1 MESRIQDVTQYYAK
15 FQNILPEGLLDS
27 NKNNNIKIT
36 EEVEKAK
43 NEINN
48 IIEEDSKNIKNLAA
62 KENKIISFNDFSR
75 QDFVTKMAFYR
86 RCVNLQDNV
95 LFYYAQV
102 S

>member
-36 EEVEKAK
+36 EEAEKAK

-62 KENKIISFNDFSR
+62 KENKIIWLWD
-75 QDFVTKMAFYR
+75 
-86 RCVNLQDNV
+86 
-95 LFYYAQV
+95 
-102 S
+102 

>member
-1 MESRIQDVTQYYAK
+1 MESRVQDVTQYYAK

-48 IIEEDSKNIKNLAA
+48 IIEED
-62 KENKIISFNDFSR
+62 
-75 QDFVTKMAFYR
+75 
-86 RCVNLQDNV
+86 
-95 LFYYAQV
+95 
-102 S
+102 

>member
-15 FQNILPEGLLDS
+15 FQNILSEGLLDS

-62 KENKIISFNDFSR
+62 KE
-75 QDFVTKMAFYR
+75 TK
-86 RCVNLQDNV
+86 
-95 LFYYAQV
+95 
-102 S
+102 